1 MADRQRSGA
10 QPTPRQHDP
19 VSTDMRD
26 DEQEQ
31 KIVPLTRAEAERLFG
46 PNVSRPSRVTPFRVI
61 TAQVIVSLLVTLVWW
76 ALSASPRNAAVSA
89 WLGGMVG
96 WVPGV
101 FFALRLKVSRDRL
114 TVSSLVIGEAIKV
127 MTTIAL
133 FVAIATLYPAV
144 HWVALLT
151 TFVLVLKAHWL
162 ALAIK

>member
-1 MADRQRSGA
+1 M
-10 QPTPRQHDP
+10 
-19 VSTDMRD
+19 
-26 DEQEQ
+26 
-31 KIVPLTRAEAERLFG
+31 
-46 PNVSRPSRVTPFRVI
+46 
-61 TAQVIVSLLVTLVWW
+61 
-76 ALSASPRNAAVSA
+76 
-89 WLGGMVG
+89 
-96 WVPGV
+96 PGV